1 MQNLQPIELEQ
12 SFSVSPQIIWSCL
25 TELHHLNQWFFQE
38 LNDFNAE
45 LNFRTAFS
53 IEFNGK
59 KFTHCWEIR
68 QIVPQNRL
76 VLGWQYKEY
85 SGDSEVIFDLSTTP
99 QGCLVQLNASIL
111 DPFPD
116 MEEFTQKK
124 HESGMERPSPYPLS
138 ELCEYALEEINFA

>member
-38 LNDFNAE
+38 LNEFNAE
-45 LNFRTAFS
+45 PNFRTAFS

-59 KFTHCWEIR
+59 IFTHCWEIR
-68 QIVPQNRL
+68 EIVPQNRL

-99 QGCLVQLNASIL
+99 HGCLVQLKASIL

-116 MEEFTQKK
+116 MEEFTKK
-124 HESGMERPSPYPLS
+124 KYESGMERSSPYPLS
-138 ELCEYALEEINFA
+138 QLCAKIINLS

>member
-38 LNDFNAE
+38 LNEFNAAP
-45 LNFRTAFS
+45 NFRTEFS

-59 KFTHCWEIR
+59 IFTHCWEIR
-68 QIVPQNRL
+68 EIVLQNRL

-85 SGDSEVIFDLSTTP
+85 SGDSEVIFGLSTTP
-99 QGCLVQLNASIL
+99 RGCLLQLNASIL
-111 DPFPD
+111 DPFPA
-116 MEEFTQKK
+116 MEEFSQKNMK
-124 HESGMERPSPYPLS
+124 AGGK
-138 ELCEYALEEINFA
+138 NFSIPA